1 MTDLSKLKKAELLKL
16 VEEAGLEADADATK
30 AQLVALLEAVPEPAE
45 EVVEETVEEVV
56 EEVVEE
62 TPLDSGSEDAEDDEK
77 FAGLD
82 YDLEGKEFVLAAYMA
97 VLKREA
103 DAGGLA
109 HYTQAINA
117 GHIDKQYL
125 VDDLLKSAEY
135 KAL

>member
-1 MTDLSKLKKAELLKL
+1 MSDLSELKKAELLKL
-16 VEEAGLEADADATK
+16 VEEAGLEADAKATK
-30 AQLVALLEAVPEPAE
+30 ADLIALLESVPAE

-56 EEVVEE
+56 EEAVVEE
-62 TPLDSGSEDAEDDEK
+62 APETPSEDAEGDEK